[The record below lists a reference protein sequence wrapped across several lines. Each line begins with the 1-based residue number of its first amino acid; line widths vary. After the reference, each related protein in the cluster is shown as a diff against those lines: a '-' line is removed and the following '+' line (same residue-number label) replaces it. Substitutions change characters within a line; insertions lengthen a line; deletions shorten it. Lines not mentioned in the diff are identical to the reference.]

1 MTSTYKR
8 ENPFFRLVKASG
20 LSLTIPF
27 QQKIV
32 MTVNGQTIELYL
44 MSTSSNQ
51 ACIKFICDKSVDI
64 QRVNY
69 VDDSKPVYKKG
80 DSNV

>member
-1 MTSTYKR
+1 MSISHKR
-8 ENPFFRLVKASG
+8 NNPFFGLVKSSG

-32 MTVNGQTIELYL
+32 MTVGGQTIELFL

-69 VDDSKPVYKKG
+69 VDESKQVYKKG
-80 DSNV
+80 ESNV